1 MLQSV
6 TRPYPQTQC
15 RAVSGVGVSWVKSS
29 NCFRR
34 LEQSALPSIFDIR
47 LSSVMAWNLQ
57 SCPTTVLNE
66 WMWHIWG
73 SAKHTLTPPVHI
85 SRASRPSND
94 QNLRNCAHRVSR
106 SQPGNYLPPPNTGS
120 TTVYYL
126 RWHMP
131 PFMCQVLRPIVGP
144 VHETAGTGKL
154 INAALLSFF

>member
-66 WMWHIWG
+66 RMWHIWG
-73 SAKHTLTPPVHI
+73 SAKHTLTPSVHI

-106 SQPGNYLPPPNTGS
+106 SQPGNYLPPP
-120 TTVYYL
+120 
-126 RWHMP
+126 
-131 PFMCQVLRPIVGP
+131 PIRG
-144 VHETAGTGKL
+144 L
-154 INAALLSFF
+154 LLSTICGDTCPLSCVKCWGLQLAQCTRPQGQGS